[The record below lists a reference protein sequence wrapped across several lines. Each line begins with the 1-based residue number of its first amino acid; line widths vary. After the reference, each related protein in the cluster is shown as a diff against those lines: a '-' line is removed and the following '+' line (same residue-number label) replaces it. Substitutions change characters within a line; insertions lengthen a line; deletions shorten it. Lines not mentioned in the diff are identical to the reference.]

1 MEPLVSTSWLA
12 KEMGACDLRIVDA
25 TKYVAAPERD
35 ARADYLAS
43 HIPGAVFMDLAELV
57 DTHQPVENMAPTAEK
72 FASRMQSLGL
82 GDGSR
87 IVLYDNSPHK
97 SAARAWWL
105 LTLFGAHN
113 VAILD
118 GGFAKWQAEER
129 PVESGNITLRHRHFT
144 VWRDAKLVR
153 DKAAVHA
160 NIASG
165 DEVLVD
171 ARGADIFTGDAP
183 GLRPQLAVGHIPGS
197 RNMPFGLFFNPDG
210 SWKQGN
216 ALEAAFAEAGVDLAR
231 PLVATCGSGMSACI
245 IAFGAHLLG
254 KTDIAVYDGSWA
266 EWGADAATPK
276 ATGPA

>member
-35 ARADYLAS
+35 ARAEYLAS

-57 DTHQPVENMAPTAEK
+57 DTQQPVENMAPTAEK

-118 GGFAKWQAEER
+118 GGFAKWLAEER

-165 DEVLVD
+165 GEVLVD
-171 ARGADIFTGDAP
+171 ARASDRFTGAAP
-183 GLRPQLAVGHIPGS
+183 DMRPQLAAGHIPGS

-254 KTDIAVYDGSWA
+254 KTDVAVYDGSWA

>member
-35 ARADYLAS
+35 ARAEYLAS

-57 DTHQPVENMAPTAEK
+57 DTQQPVENMAPTAEK

-118 GGFAKWQAEER
+118 GGFAKWLAEER

-144 VWRDAKLVR
+144 VWRDGKLVR

-165 DEVLVD
+165 DEVLID
-171 ARGADIFTGDAP
+171 ARASDRFTGAAADM
-183 GLRPQLAVGHIPGS
+183 RPQLAVGHIPGS

-210 SWKQGN
+210 SWKQGA
-216 ALEAAFAEAGVDLAR
+216 ALEAAFTEAGVDLAR

-266 EWGADAATPK
+266 EWGADPATPK